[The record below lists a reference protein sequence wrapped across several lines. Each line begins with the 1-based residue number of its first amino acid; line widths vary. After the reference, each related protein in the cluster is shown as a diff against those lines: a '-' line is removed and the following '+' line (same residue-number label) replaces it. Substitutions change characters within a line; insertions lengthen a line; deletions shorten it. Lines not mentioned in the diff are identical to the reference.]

1 MEAAGCGGQVPEGG
15 AGDRRRALSGT
26 ALGALGA
33 RTSSPESVSFTPA
46 RPFGS
51 RLAEASEGRDSE
63 KHGAVTAACARR
75 IGGLCPRGRPA
86 GLLVVLMAAV
96 TCGVAAGGELK
107 ARELMRD
114 VIASATASDETVSIR
129 MELSDSRNQVR
140 QRMATLQAKRDPDGN
155 VMRLIRFN
163 SPADLAKSGILVL
176 DKGDRDAEQ
185 WLYLPAYHTS
195 RRVAAANRS
204 DTWMGTDFAYEDMSA
219 PNVDRYDYRYLED
232 ERVSDVDCK
241 VVEAV
246 PRDEKLKKESG
257 YSRTVYWVDPV
268 RRVVMKAD
276 FYDKRGALAKE
287 LRHSGLETHGS
298 YYRWAEWEMRN
309 VARGHRTTLRFEDRK
324 IDQGLE
330 DRFFTVR
337 FLERGG

>member
-1 MEAAGCGGQVPEGG
+1 LAA
-15 AGDRRRALSGT
+15 RAW
-26 ALGALGA
+26 
-33 RTSSPESVSFTPA
+33 
-46 RPFGS
+46 
-51 RLAEASEGRDSE
+51 
-63 KHGAVTAACARR
+63 R
-75 IGGLCPRGRPA
+75 IGGLRSKGRPA
-86 GLLVVLMAAV
+86 GLLLALIVAV
-96 TCGVAAGGELK
+96 TSPVAAGGELTP
-107 ARELMRD
+107 RELMQE

-140 QRMATLQAKRDPDGN
+140 QRTATLHAKKDPDGN
-155 VMRLIRFN
+155 VMRLIRFH

-176 DKGDRDAEQ
+176 EKGDGDAEQ
-185 WLYLPAYHTS
+185 WIYLPAYHRS

-219 PNVDRYDYRYLED
+219 PNIDRYDFRYLED
-232 ERVSDVDCK
+232 ERVGGVDCK
-241 VVEAV
+241 VVDAV

-257 YSRTVYWVDPV
+257 YSRTVYWIDPV
-268 RRVVMKAD
+268 RKVVMKAD
-276 FYDKRGALAKE
+276 FYDDRGALSKE
-287 LRHSGLETHGS
+287 LRHSGLEAHGS
-298 YYRWAEWEMRN
+298 HYRWAEWEMHN

>member
-1 MEAAGCGGQVPEGG
+1 VSFLTVLTEAAGCGGQVPEGG
-15 AGDRRRALSGT
+15 AEDRKRGLSGT

-33 RTSSPESVSFTPA
+33 RPV
-46 RPFGS
+46 
-51 RLAEASEGRDSE
+51 LAPEASEGRDAE
-63 KHGAVTAACARR
+63 EHRAARAAREWLIR
-75 IGGLCPRGRPA
+75 GLRPDGRRTR
-86 GLLVVLMAAV
+86 LLIVLMTAV
-96 TCGVAAGGELK
+96 TCRVAAQGELT

-129 MELSDSRNQVR
+129 MELADSKNQVR
-140 QRMATLQAKRDPDGN
+140 QRTATLQAKKDPDGN

-176 DKGDRDAEQ
+176 DRGDRDAEQ
-185 WLYLPAYHTS
+185 WLYLPAYHAS

-232 ERVSDVDCK
+232 ERFSGVDCR
-241 VVEAV
+241 VVETV
-246 PRDEKLKKESG
+246 PLDEKLKKESG
-257 YSRTVYWVDPV
+257 YSKTIYWIDPV
-268 RRVVMKAD
+268 RKIVMKAD
-276 FYDKRGALAKE
+276 FFDKRGALAKE
-287 LRHSGLETHGS
+287 LRHSRLETHGS
-298 YYRWAEWEMRN
+298 HYRWAEWEMRN